1 MNKESHTRQ
10 QGFTLLEL
18 LISISLLAFIV
29 LIIAGGMRLGF
40 RAAESGQKKIDA
52 LERYRTSLN
61 IVEGQ
66 IQSAF
71 MVKQTGLTLDE
82 NFSQFSGDRSSMQFR
97 SVSSML
103 GEAKGPVL
111 VSYTV
116 KDDGTGTRALY
127 GSEISLFIEGKAREI
142 RLMDKA
148 RDISFEYFEKG
159 PTDEKGKWVNEWDSK
174 DKMPERVRMTI
185 EKEGSVLALII
196 PLRTGAQA
204 GRPAAVPLPV
214 PR

>member
-71 MVKQTGLTLDE
+71 MVRQTGLTLDE
-82 NFSQFSGDRSSMQFR
+82 NFSQFRGDRNSMQFR

-111 VSYTV
+111 VSYAV

-127 GSEISLFIEGKAREI
+127 GSEISLFVEGKAREI

-159 PTDEKGKWVNEWDSK
+159 PTDEKGKWANEWDSK
-174 DKMPERVRMTI
+174 DNLPEKVRMTI

-196 PLRTGAQA
+196 PLRTGGQDSQ
-204 GRPAAVPLPV
+204 LTSV
-214 PR
+214 PRPGP